1 MDRFISRLTGWL
13 SRPPRL
19 TFYAVVTATGTL
31 VGMAIPLAFIGLAG
45 G

>member
-13 SRPPRL
+13 SRPPGL
-19 TFYAVVTATGTL
+19 IFYAVVTATATL
-31 VGMAIPLAFIGLAG
+31 IGMAIPLAFIGMAG